1 MSAAA
6 NAPVGGSMSDH
17 SRQDPNRKA
26 LRCNF
31 RLEKRV
37 LHVKGDDM
45 TKIVLLLVGSVVAFF
60 LSDCA
65 QEPWASTEGDTNP
78 APYIPP
84 RSTESH
90 IPGPTGPNTSIPGFP

>member
-45 TKIVLLLVGSVVAFF
+45 TKIVLLLVGSVVAFS
-60 LSDCA
+60 LSDCT
-65 QEPWASTEGDTNP
+65 EGPWASEGNANS

-84 RSTESH
+84 RPTESH
-90 IPGPTGPNTSIPGFP
+90 IPGPQGPDTSIPGF

>member
-1 MSAAA
+1 
-6 NAPVGGSMSDH
+6 
-17 SRQDPNRKA
+17 
-26 LRCNF
+26 
-31 RLEKRV
+31 
-37 LHVKGDDM
+37 M
-45 TKIVLLLVGSVVAFF
+45 TKIVLLLVGSVVAFC